1 MTQCVVLYSLINS
14 IRELMLHLPG
24 IVLIR
29 MMWEKS
35 RDHWLHTN
43 DFSGSL
49 VSLLMPIV
57 ETMLRIAMACMYP
70 MYSKLF
76 PKHPKTFSICP
87 MVIFICVH
95 KAFIK

>member
-14 IRELMLHLPG
+14 IRELVLRLPG

-57 ETMLRIAMACMYP
+57 ETVLRAAMGCTDP
-70 MYSKLF
+70 M
-76 PKHPKTFSICP
+76 PR
-87 MVIFICVH
+87 
-95 KAFIK
+95 AG

>member
-1 MTQCVVLYSLINS
+1 
-14 IRELMLHLPG
+14 MLHLPG

-29 MMWEKS
+29 M
-35 RDHWLHTN
+35 
-43 DFSGSL
+43 
-49 VSLLMPIV
+49 
-57 ETMLRIAMACMYP
+57 MLRIAMACMYP

-95 KAFIK
+95 KAFIKQLCPGRAELSVYVGASEV